1 MNGNFDFPVWVV
13 SASYVHQGHF
23 SGCDERM
30 NIQTAQGGESNLFCV
45 GGFWAVLACFGSVSS
60 EYMNIYKGYRNV
72 TSVFA
77 L

>member
-1 MNGNFDFPVWVV
+1 MNGNFDFAFWAVFG
-13 SASYVHQGHF
+13 SQVHTQPKKGLCELVNFKTRQGAK
-23 SGCDERM
+23 
-30 NIQTAQGGESNLFCV
+30 TNLFCH
-45 GGFWAVLACFGSVSS
+45 GCFWAVLACFGLVND